1 MPILYAYLGR
11 EMVDCKQDFFHALIW
26 TLVIVTVALSAS
38 QIKFEKRVVPKSE
51 KTQNSSKL

>member
-1 MPILYAYLGR
+1 MPILYAYWGR
-11 EMVDCKQDFFHALIW
+11 EMVDSKQDFFHALIW

>member
-11 EMVDCKQDFFHALIW
+11 EMVDSKQDFFHALIW